1 MGELESEVVV
11 PVVAGL
17 IQGRKIDGR
26 VIYDVKAKRE
36 LIALSLVSSVAVETI
51 AASNGVSAALLQ
63 KWLTRERTGVRPTR
77 RNKAKPRGAMVPIV
91 VKPAV
96 PVKPSATSAGI
107 EIALARGK
115 VRINHVDAQMLGLV
129 FELLGAR

>member
-1 MGELESEVVV
+1 MSEIEKEVVI
-11 PVVAGL
+11 PVVTGL
-17 IQGRKIDGR
+17 TQGRKIDGR

-36 LIALSLVSSVAVETI
+36 LI
-51 AASNGVSAALLQ
+51 ALLQ

-96 PVKPSATSAGI
+96 ALRPIATSAGLEI
-107 EIALARGK
+107 ELSRGK

-129 FELLGAR
+129 FELLGAH

>member
-51 AASNGVSAALLQ
+51 ATSNGVSAALLQ

-91 VKPAV
+91 VKPALAA
-96 PVKPSATSAGI
+96 KPIATSAGLEI
-107 EIALARGK
+107 ELSRGK

-129 FELLGAR
+129 FELLGAH